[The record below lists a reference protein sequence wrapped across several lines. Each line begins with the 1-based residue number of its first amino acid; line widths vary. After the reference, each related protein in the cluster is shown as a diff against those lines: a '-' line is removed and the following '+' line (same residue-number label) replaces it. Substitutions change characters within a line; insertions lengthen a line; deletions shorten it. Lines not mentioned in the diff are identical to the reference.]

1 MYASPLAKG
10 TNIYMNWVQI
20 RFTLTATNHE
30 ALEDALL
37 TAGALS
43 ITLEDNAD
51 QPILEPELHQTPVW
65 DELKLT
71 ALFDATANTDKVL
84 AELKHAL
91 GEALPP
97 CKVEILE
104 EKDWVREWMDQYH
117 PIQLSEK
124 LWICPSWRTPKD
136 PNAINIML
144 DPGLAF
150 GTGTHPTTALCLKA
164 LSTLPLK
171 GKSVMDFGCGS
182 GILAIAALKLG
193 AASAMGIDID
203 PQALE
208 ATTANALKNGIS
220 PEQIPV
226 SLPLEHYKKTYDVV
240 IANILANPLMRLS
253 DTISNLAN
261 DKGIL
266 LLSGLLINQAED
278 IINTYQQFNFEP
290 IQLEED
296 WCCLIGYKA

>member
-1 MYASPLAKG
+1 MYAPPLAKG
-10 TNIYMNWVQI
+10 TKIYMNWVQI

-30 ALEDALL
+30 TLEDALL
-37 TAGALS
+37 AAGALS

-164 LSTLPLK
+164 LSALPLK

-193 AASAMGIDID
+193 AASATGIDID

-208 ATTANALKNGIS
+208 ATTANAMKNGIS

-226 SLPLEHYKKTYDVV
+226 SLPLEHYEKTYDVV

-261 DKGIL
+261 DKGLL

-290 IQLEED
+290 IQLEEG